1 MLTQAS
7 RDTGR
12 DTGRDTDVITR
23 AVAAPALAA
32 LAVIH
37 VVDLPATLGPA
48 PLIGIGYLVIIAAAV
63 GSGGLMLARSHW
75 LAWACAGGLAAA
87 AMGGYL
93 LTRALPGGFLGDQAD
108 IGNWRCPLGL
118 AALSV
123 EALIIGLAAAWTL
136 WRGRFR
142 PRRLARSHPARPHLT
157 LVTPTC
163 DSGRPQLR
171 SVPSASPED
180 R

>member
-1 MLTQAS
+1 MLSQAS
-7 RDTGR
+7 H
-12 DTGRDTDVITR
+12 DTDAITH

-37 VVDLPATLGPA
+37 VVDLPATIGPA
-48 PLIGIGYLVIIAAAV
+48 PLIGIGYLAIIAAAV

-75 LAWACAGGLAAA
+75 LAWACAGVLAA

-93 LTRALPGGFLGDQAD
+93 LTRALPGGFLGDHAD
-108 IGNWRCPLGL
+108 IGSWRCPLGL

-123 EALIIGLAAAWTL
+123 EALIIGLAAAWGL

-142 PRRLARSHPARPHLT
+142 PWRLAKSSRTAKPRLT
-157 LVTPTC
+157 
-163 DSGRPQLR
+163 
-171 SVPSASPED
+171 
-180 R
+180 